1 MLIFSMLIKRNR
13 TSSDQTNKTRKADN
27 TGLRQPQILDS
38 QADRGRGART
48 NLFKGWIKFKG
59 SKGRAKLFT
68 RLFVTSIAS
77 LLITVT
83 SVPSHFLGNSF
94 LGSNF
99 FGKSVSAATSPRIAT
114 PPRIDRTIAC
124 DLLVAGGGLAGAA
137 AAYESLLAGKTV
149 CLTEI
154 TDWIG
159 GQISSQGTSALDER
173 TTQREQRFF
182 PRGYLKFRDRILKF
196 YDKPNPGGC
205 WVSTSCFLPGDGHQ
219 VLAEI
224 INEAAQQGNGTLHW
238 LPNTVIKDLSINQ
251 QGNFINS
258 VVGIQHRPV
267 PGGLPLNTK
276 PLSQTIEDSYSY
288 ENSDQFTKTIILFVP
303 NQPDREGPEQNLEQT
318 GLPKWYVVDATET
331 GELVALTDV
340 PYRLGIDPRSWEEPS
355 SPLDTSFPYCTQGFT
370 YTFAMEATETP
381 QANPIPS
388 FYDRYAPYYSY
399 EAERFADF
407 GLLFTYRRIWHPGWR
422 TAPVVRFGVFG
433 YTAVQPG
440 DISMQNWTWGND
452 YRPGTA
458 ADNLVYSRDQ
468 LAGMGQLQPG
478 GWMGGLRTET
488 LFHGELSSLG
498 FFHWLVSGTT
508 DSQLGDGVKT
518 PNPNNRLLAGLDS
531 PMGTVHGLSKYP
543 YMREGRRIIGRPS
556 WGYDQGFA
564 VTEIDISRRTYE
576 DEVYRQSL
584 DEQTQRTLGVALGGW
599 DLLNRLIAP
608 GVSTEIRGRDRSSIF
623 PDAVGIGHYNIDFHP
638 CMVLSPPET
647 PGNYEF
653 PGKRQGESQ
662 TYPFQIPLRAM
673 IPQKLD
679 NFLVGG
685 KSIATSQIAAAAY
698 RVHSFE
704 WSVGAATAAT
714 VDFALKKGVMP
725 YQLVDDLPQAEPLL
739 AELQQILNQQGNYTA
754 FPDTSILNESWDGW
768 R

>member
-1 MLIFSMLIKRNR
+1 MLINR
-13 TSSDQTNKTRKADN
+13 LNRHLNQAGQTNKTGKTN
-27 TGLRQPQILDS
+27 QLGLMQNKVLDS
-38 QADRGRGART
+38 QDRGIWAR
-48 NLFKGWIKFKG
+48 L
-59 SKGRAKLFT
+59 T
-68 RLFVTSIAS
+68 RLNGKIKLIKLSVISIAS
-77 LLITVT
+77 LLITF
-83 SVPSHFLGNSF
+83 VPSA
-94 LGSNF
+94 F
-99 FGKSVSAATSPRIAT
+99 FSTSAIAVTPSRIAT
-114 PPRIDRTIAC
+114 PPRIDRTVKC
-124 DLLVAGGGLAGAA
+124 DLLIAGGGLAGAA
-137 AAYESLLAGKTV
+137 AAYESLLTGRTV

-154 TDWIG
+154 TDWVG

-219 VLAEI
+219 VLAEV

-258 VVGIQHRPV
+258 VVGIQHRPI
-267 PGGLPLNTK
+267 PGNLPLNTK
-276 PLSQTIEDSYSY
+276 PLSQTIEDSFSY

-303 NQPDREGPEQNLEQT
+303 NLPEPDPQSQTQAPAQNLEQT
-318 GLPKWYVVDATET
+318 GLPNWYVVDATET

-355 SPLDTSFPYCTQGFT
+355 SPLDTNFPYCTQGFT

-381 QANPIPS
+381 QANPLPS

-422 TAPVVRFGVFG
+422 TAPVVRFGIFG

-452 YRPGTA
+452 YRPGTET
-458 ADNLVYSRDQ
+458 DNLIYSREQ
-468 LAGMGQLQPG
+468 LTAIGQLQPG

-488 LFHGELSSLG
+488 LFHGEQSSLG

-556 WGYDQGFA
+556 WGYNQGFA
-564 VTEIDISRRTYE
+564 VTEIDISRRAYT

-584 DEQTQRTLGVALGGW
+584 DAQTQRTLGIALGGW
-599 DLLNRLIAP
+599 DMLNRLIAP
-608 GVSTEIRGRDRSSIF
+608 GVPAEIRGRDRSSIF
-623 PDAVGIGHYNIDFHP
+623 PDTVGIGHYNIDFHP

-725 YQLVDDLPQAEPLL
+725 YQLVDDLPRSEPLL
-739 AELQQILNQQGNYTA
+739 AELQQILNQQANYTA
-754 FPDTSILNESWDGW
+754 FPNTSILNESWDNW